1 MARVATRRVRNALF
15 VAVLLPLW
23 ASYLARVY
31 AWIVILTKDGTLD
44 WATEHLGLGAPN
56 IAYTNLA
63 MWIVFSYLWLPF
75 MILPIYGALERV
87 PDSFIEASADLG
99 ARNPRTFRSVVLPL
113 ALPGVVAGSIF
124 TFSLT
129 LGDYI
134 TPLLIGSGSGTNLIG
149 NVIYDNIGLA
159 NNLPFAAALAFVPI
173 VIMIVYL
180 LGARA
185 ARRFRGDVDG
195 RGAPLVRSSWRG
207 WSGSFCSS
215 SCPSPPSLFLPSTG
229 RTSRAGRSQNSRPT
243 GFPSPGTTRPSDRR
257 SGSRSRPGW
266 RPRSVALLLGSAA
279 AFGVHRF
286 RFFGKETISLF
297 LVLPIALPGIITG
310 LALRSFFTFGGVNLS
325 LVTIVIGHATFCIV
339 VIYNNVIARLRR
351 TSGSLGEASMD
362 LGAHGL
368 QTFRYVTL
376 PTIATALVSGG
387 LLAFALS
394 FDEVIVTTFT
404 AGAQTTLPIW
414 IFGQIRLGQQLPEV
428 NVVVTAV
435 LVLTVI
441 PVALAAKLTGGGGL
455 TRSSVR

>member
-1 MARVATRRVRNALF
+1 MEGRATRTVL
-15 VAVLLPLW
+15 VAWVGGVLLFLFMPIVTIIIFAFDRSNVQSW
-23 ASYLARVY
+23 PIREFTTHWFSV
-31 AWIVILTKDGTLD
+31 AWDDPTVRS
-44 WATEHLGLGAPN
+44 A
-56 IAYTNLA
+56 
-63 MWIVFSYLWLPF
+63 LWL
-75 MILPIYGALERV
+75 
-87 PDSFIEASADLG
+87 
-99 ARNPRTFRSVVLPL
+99 SVK
-113 ALPGVVAGSIF
+113 A
-124 TFSLT
+124 
-129 LGDYI
+129 
-134 TPLLIGSGSGTNLIG
+134 
-149 NVIYDNIGLA
+149 GLA
-159 NNLPFAAALAFVPI
+159 ATF
-173 VIMIVYL
+173 
-180 LGARA
+180 
-185 ARRFRGDVDG
+185 
-195 RGAPLVRSSWRG
+195 
-207 WSGSFCSS
+207 
-215 SCPSPPSLFLPSTG
+215 
-229 RTSRAGRSQNSRPT
+229 
-243 GFPSPGTTRPSDRR
+243 
-257 SGSRSRPGW
+257 
-266 RPRSVALLLGSAA
+266 VALLLGSAA

-297 LVLPIALPGIITG
+297 LILPIALPGIITG

-351 TSGSLGEASMD
+351 TSGSLSEASMD

-404 AGAQTTLPIW
+404 AGAQSTLPIW